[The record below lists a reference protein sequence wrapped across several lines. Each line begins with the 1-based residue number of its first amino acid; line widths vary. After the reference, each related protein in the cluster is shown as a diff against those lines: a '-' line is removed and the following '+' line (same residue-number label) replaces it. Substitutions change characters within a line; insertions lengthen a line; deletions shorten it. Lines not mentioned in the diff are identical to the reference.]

1 MSNQNL
7 NQEQKITRIILYI
20 ILSLTIIVS
29 YLVDFYTLVNPKY
42 RYLINI
48 FMLGIYGIVF
58 YIGYK
63 KQLIN
68 KISSIVSII
77 IVALIFTFTLLNR

>member
-29 YLVDFYTLVNPKY
+29 YLVDIYTLVNPKY
-42 RYLINI
+42 KYLLNI
-48 FMLGIYGIVF
+48 FILGTYGIVF

-68 KISSIVSII
+68 KSSSIVSII
-77 IVALIFTFTLLNR
+77 IGALIFTITLLNR

>member
-7 NQEQKITRIILYI
+7 NQEQKITKIILYI

>member
-20 ILSLTIIVS
+20 ILSLMIIVS
-29 YLVDFYTLVNPKY
+29 YLVDIYTLVNPKY

-58 YIGYK
+58 YIGYN
-63 KQLIN
+63 KQLLN
-68 KISSIVSII
+68 KSSSIVSII
-77 IVALIFTFTLLNR
+77 IGALIFTITLLNR

>member
-20 ILSLTIIVS
+20 ILSLMIIVS
-29 YLVDFYTLVNPKY
+29 YLVDIYTLVNPKY

-48 FMLGIYGIVF
+48 FMLGICGIVF
-58 YIGYK
+58 YIGYN
-63 KQLIN
+63 KQLLN
-68 KISSIVSII
+68 KSSSIVSII
-77 IVALIFTFTLLNR
+77 IGALIFTITLLNR

>member
-1 MSNQNL
+1 MPNKNL

-68 KISSIVSII
+68 KSSSIVSII
-77 IVALIFTFTLLNR
+77 IVALIFTITLLNR